1 MGNNSQISL
10 WSKFSCLGL
19 IPFILALDQLTKL
32 LIVDSMHRNQSI
44 DVIGSFFRLTYI
56 HNPGAA
62 FGLSLGGP
70 EIHTIVSLIA
80 LGVLV
85 YLFWTLPVETKL
97 LRFAVTMVLGGA
109 IGNIV
114 DRVRLGEVVD
124 FFDFG
129 IGNQW
134 RWPIFNVADSF
145 VTVGIIILAIGY
157 SRQKEPQPEQPIDS
171 NFIDEKKNIE
181 S

>member
-1 MGNNSQISL
+1 M
-10 WSKFSCLGL
+10 
-19 IPFILALDQLTKL
+19 
-32 LIVDSMHRNQSI
+32 
-44 DVIGSFFRLTYI
+44 
-56 HNPGAA
+56 
-62 FGLSLGGP
+62 
-70 EIHTIVSLIA
+70 
-80 LGVLV
+80 

-157 SRQKEPQPEQPIDS
+157 SRQKEPQTEQPIDS